1 MLKESKETVNKK
13 KKEKKTLYNG
23 TFMKNI
29 IHKERR
35 TEVIYSTFNQNSNW
49 NLTKS
54 IGIGILIRSRT
65 NQSGSQ

>member
-13 KKEKKTLYNG
+13 KKPLYNG

-29 IHKERR
+29 IHKERT